1 MDSKPPVQREGPLTS
16 NTSLSDHTVTDDL
29 ETQRIQLRETNPHG
43 NSSQGAGGVNVAEAE
58 QDFINLSRHLSNLS
72 RTASRPDHKD
82 GQTAFDVEKLQT
94 PTEGEV
100 FDLES
105 HLRGVT
111 EEERNA
117 GIKSKQ
123 LGMFIPPFKTTTPTS
138 TNIK

>member
-1 MDSKPPVQREGPLTS
+1 MEPKPSVQREGHHTS
-16 NTSLSDHTVTDDL
+16 NTSLSDHTITDDL
-29 ETQRIQLRETNPHG
+29 ETQRTQLREVNPLG
-43 NSSQGAGGVNVAEAE
+43 NSNQGLGGINVAEAE

-72 RTASRPDHKD
+72 RTASRPDQKL
-82 GQTAFDVEKLQT
+82 GEENVDVEKLQT
-94 PTEGEV
+94 STDGDV

-123 LGMFIPPFKTTTPTS
+123 LGMCWRFCRRSSHTDS
-138 TNIK
+138 